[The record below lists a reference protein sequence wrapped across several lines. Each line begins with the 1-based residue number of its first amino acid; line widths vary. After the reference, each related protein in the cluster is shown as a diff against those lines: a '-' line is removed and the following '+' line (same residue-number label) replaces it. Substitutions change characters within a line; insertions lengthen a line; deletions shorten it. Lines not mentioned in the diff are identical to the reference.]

1 MIIYFMKSEENEQ
14 VQKKN
19 EVTDIIKSL
28 YPLRLLRK
36 IYLSII
42 LFADKGILNYAA
54 SGAFYFLLSLI
65 PLALIFMTILD
76 TYLAG
81 YGEISNY
88 FFDFL
93 SDINPEI
100 NKSFFEQIGFFNNH
114 NGKAVFGIVG
124 AISLIWSSRSVFSG
138 MKNAFDTIFDD
149 GEKSNFIIGNLIP
162 FIFVPLLFV
171 LSVAFFIAAALFSRI
186 NEIIAGLGFKKLS
199 ELSMS
204 AGFSEIVTII
214 FIFGVT
220 FCFYRF
226 LPARR
231 PAGINAFTGAVL
243 FTISAVL
250 IQKVFYKIIHVA
262 DYYLVY
268 GVISVLIAGLFWV
281 YILFS
286 LFYIFAQFVYV
297 QYKFS
302 ELEFAYYYTKYISGE
317 GNFIEKAL
325 FREPQEAIT
334 DYGVGYAAGETIIS
348 KGDKGGYL
356 FILISGKALSN
367 KGGVGKE
374 ITKGAIFGASGAL
387 NVEGYEYNVSAETE
401 CTTLKL
407 PKDYYDRIAKLE
419 PKFIKY
425 VLDAVVK

>member
-1 MIIYFMKSEENEQ
+1 MKNEENMKA
-14 VQKKN
+14 QKKF
-19 EVTDIIKSL
+19 EAVDVIKSF
-28 YPLRLLRK
+28 YPLKLLRK

-88 FFDFL
+88 FFNFL

-100 NKSFFEQIGFFNNH
+100 NKKFFEQIGFFNSH

-149 GEKSNFIIGNLIP
+149 GEKNNFIIGNLIP

-171 LSVAFFIAAALFSRI
+171 LSVLFFIAAALFSRI
-186 NEIIAGLGFKKLS
+186 NEIIAGFGLKKLS

-204 AGFSEIVTII
+204 SGFSEIVTIV
-214 FIFGVT
+214 FIFGIT
-220 FCFYRF
+220 FCFYKF

-231 PAGINAFTGAVL
+231 PAWINAFTGAAL
-243 FTISAVL
+243 FTLSAIL
-250 IQKVFYKIIHVA
+250 IQKVFYKVIHIA

-286 LFYIFAQFVYV
+286 LFYLFAQFVYV

-302 ELEFAYYYTKYISGE
+302 ELEFTYYYTKYITGE

-325 FREPQEAIT
+325 FRQPSEAIA
-334 DYGVGYAAGETIIS
+334 DYGVEYAVGDKIIS

-356 FILISGKALSN
+356 FILISGKALSGKN
-367 KGGVGKE
+367 GVGKE
-374 ITKGAIFGASGAL
+374 ITHGSIFGASGAL
-387 NVEGYEYNVSAETE
+387 TKDGYSYDVSAETE
-401 CTTLKL
+401 CLALKL
-407 PKDYYDRIAKLE
+407 PKDFYDKIAKLD